1 MRSALIINGSGFT
14 PCSDPCSSLT
24 TLLREAHLF
33 DAVHET
39 FVDSLALEKESVRIS
54 FGSAF
59 RATTG
64 RFSKLAAGFELG
76 KDVCSVVC
84 R

>member
-39 FVDSLALEKESVRIS
+39 FVDSLALEKESVPDLILL
-54 FGSAF
+54 
-59 RATTG
+59 
-64 RFSKLAAGFELG
+64 RFPRDDWKILEA
-76 KDVCSVVC
+76 C
-84 R
+84 RRV